1 MSAVKKQPGDTR
13 GPEEEEEEEKEEE
26 EEAWAAS
33 GIGGASVG
41 EQFNNSLH
49 LLLA

>member
-1 MSAVKKQPGDTR
+1 MSAVKKQSGSMR
-13 GPEEEEEEEKEEE
+13 GPEEEE